1 MALTRKFLSAMGIED
16 DKVDEIITAHTDTVN
31 ALKEQRDKY
40 KEDAEKLPNV
50 QKKLDE
56 LEAQD
61 DKEDPYKEKYEKL
74 QVEFDTFKEGVENEK
89 IKAKKNKMYREL
101 IKKAGVSE
109 KRIDAI
115 MKVTNIDNVELDEK
129 GEIKDADK
137 ITENIKKEW
146 SDFIVTESQKGA
158 DTTTPPTSTGG
169 TTMTKEEIRSIK
181 DPQARQKAMME
192 NASLFGLE

>member
-40 KEDAEKLPNV
+40 KEDAEKLPTV

-56 LEAQD
+56 LQAQG
-61 DKEDPYKEKYEKL
+61 DKKDPYKEKYEKL

-89 IKAKKNKMYREL
+89 IKAKKNKAYREL

-137 ITENIKKEW
+137 IMESIKKEW

>member
-16 DKVDEIITAHTDTVN
+16 DKVDEIIAAHTDTVN
-31 ALKEQRDKY
+31 ALKEQRDNY
-40 KEDAEKLPNV
+40 KEDAEKLPAI

-56 LEAQD
+56 LEAQN

-74 QVEFDTFKEGVENEK
+74 QVEFDTFKESVENEK
-89 IKAKKNKMYREL
+89 IKAEKNKAYREL
-101 IKKAGVSE
+101 IKQAGVSE
-109 KRIDAI
+109 KRINAI

-181 DPQARQKAMME
+181 DPQARQKAMLD

>member
-1 MALTRKFLSAMGIED
+1 MSLTRKFLSAMGIED
-16 DKVDEIITAHTDTVN
+16 DKVDEIIAAHTDTVN

-40 KEDAEKLPNV
+40 KEDAEKLPAV

-56 LEAQD
+56 LEAQG

-89 IKAKKNKMYREL
+89 IKAKKNKAYREL

-137 ITENIKKEW
+137 IIESIKKEW
-146 SDFIVTESQKGA
+146 SDFIVTETQKGA
-158 DTTTPPTSTGG
+158 DTTTPPASTGG

-192 NASLFGLE
+192 NPSLFGLE

>member
-40 KEDAEKLPNV
+40 KEDAEKLPTI

-56 LEAQD
+56 LEAQN

-146 SDFIVTESQKGA
+146 ADFIVTESQKGA

-181 DPQARQKAMME
+181 DPQARQKAMLD

>member
-40 KEDAEKLPNV
+40 KEDAEKLPTV

-89 IKAKKNKMYREL
+89 IKAKKNKAYREL

-115 MKVTNIDNVELDEK
+115 MKVTNIDNVELDEN
-129 GEIKDADK
+129 GEIKNADK
-137 ITENIKKEW
+137 IVENIKKEW
-146 SDFIVTESQKGA
+146 SDFIVTETQKGA
-158 DTTTPPTSTGG
+158 DTTTPPATTGG

-181 DPQARQKAMME
+181 DPQARQKAMLD

>member
-40 KEDAEKLPNV
+40 KEDAEKLPTI

-56 LEAQD
+56 LQAQG

-89 IKAKKNKMYREL
+89 IKAKKNKAYREL

-137 ITENIKKEW
+137 IIESIKKEW
-146 SDFIVTESQKGA
+146 SDFIVTETQKGA
-158 DTTTPPTSTGG
+158 DTTTPPASTGG

-192 NASLFGLE
+192 NPSLFGLE

>member
-1 MALTRKFLSAMGIED
+1 MSLTRKFLSAMGIED

-40 KEDAEKLPNV
+40 KEDAEKLPAV

-56 LEAQD
+56 IEAQN

-89 IKAKKNKMYREL
+89 IKAKKNKAYREL

>member
-40 KEDAEKLPNV
+40 KEDAEKLPAV

-56 LEAQD
+56 LEAQN

-89 IKAKKNKMYREL
+89 IKAKKNKAYREL

-158 DTTTPPTSTGG
+158 DTTTPPASTGG